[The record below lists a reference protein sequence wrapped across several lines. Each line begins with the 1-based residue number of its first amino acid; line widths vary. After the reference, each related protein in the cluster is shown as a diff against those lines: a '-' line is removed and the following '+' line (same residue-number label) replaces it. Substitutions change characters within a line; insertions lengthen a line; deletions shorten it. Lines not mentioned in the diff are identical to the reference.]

1 MKTVGKES
9 LLQNQLHYLSFPKG
23 WKKTQLPLKSKDM
36 GRVSLKAE
44 NNNRMK
50 NAIPQWL
57 VQALISHKSKLKIH
71 ALQCYNSEQATLLKK
86 HKIICMIEKRKKN

>member
-23 WKKTQLPLKSKDM
+23 WKKTQLPLKSKLDM

-50 NAIPQWL
+50 NAIP
-57 VQALISHKSKLKIH
+57 
-71 ALQCYNSEQATLLKK
+71 
-86 HKIICMIEKRKKN
+86 

>member
-23 WKKTQLPLKSKDM
+23 WKKTQLPLKSKLDK

-50 NAIPQWL
+50 KCNSLVVSAGINFPQ
-57 VQALISHKSKLKIH
+57 
-71 ALQCYNSEQATLLKK
+71 E
-86 HKIICMIEKRKKN
+86 